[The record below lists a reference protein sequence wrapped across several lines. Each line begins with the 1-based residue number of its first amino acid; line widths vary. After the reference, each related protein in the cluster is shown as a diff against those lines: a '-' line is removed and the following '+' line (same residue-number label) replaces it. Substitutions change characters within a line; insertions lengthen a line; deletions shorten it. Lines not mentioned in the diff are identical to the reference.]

1 MDLES
6 YFYGIMEGFQFLQAL
21 GSLIG
26 LFGLVFGLIMLF
38 FGGRFAK
45 TKAIKIVIIS
55 TVLVLICGIYTGIQ
69 YFRL

>member
-1 MDLES
+1 MDLNS
-6 YFYGIMEGFQFLQAL
+6 YLSGVMEGFQFLQAL

-26 LFGLVFGLIMLF
+26 LFGLVFGLIILF

-55 TVLVLICGIYTGIQ
+55 TILVLICGIYTGIQ
-69 YFRL
+69 YFRF

>member
-6 YFYGIMEGFQFLQAL
+6 YFYGIMEGLQFLQAV

-26 LFGLVFGLIMLF
+26 LFGLVLGIIILI
-38 FGGRFAK
+38 FGGRFNKAK
-45 TKAIKIVIIS
+45 ALKIVIIS